1 LSHAKHPDG
10 TLYFPT
16 TGPTSLKVGG
26 YKIVTTI
33 DYKAQQAAE
42 NAAMGVNKGTPMY
55 GIKKGIGAAL
65 VSVQPGTGNVI
76 AYYGGPN
83 GSGLDFGGIYTDPV
97 YGNGQ
102 TTNVSVTPGSSFK
115 TVTLAAALKQGISL
129 NSYWYGPHERKFAD
143 RIQKV
148 KNSGSTEACPGAA
161 HVCTLWKAL
170 QESLNT
176 VYYAV
181 GEDKAQGMSP
191 AKVIDMA
198 ADLGLKHIWASA
210 TCKGKRLDLTGDNG
224 NKLFPSCLSGDV
236 SFGGFPVTVQDMANV
251 MATLSNNGVRA
262 DEHFVKSVSQG
273 VGNTAKLVYDGQK
286 QVHLTPV
293 PGFTAE
299 MANDEQ
305 WAMQQVYK
313 NRDEA
318 DNQLDNHR
326 QAAVKTGTWELGQAA
341 KTSSENSSAF
351 FNGYT
356 AGTAAQGAIATS
368 VWVGYTGKPIAIVDQ
383 HGNNIGGSTVPAAI
397 WASYMNAY
405 LNNGPGGK
413 PYPNQQFAGLKN
425 TGSTDAGETGAPTTA
440 PPSQPQNQCPF
451 PPFCGGGGGGGGGGT
466 GGGGGGGPGGGGG
479 TTPPP
484 SQPPSSPP
492 KTGPPGGGGGH

>member
-1 LSHAKHPDG
+1 
-10 TLYFPT
+10 
-16 TGPTSLKVGG
+16 
-26 YKIVTTI
+26 
-33 DYKAQQAAE
+33 
-42 NAAMGVNKGTPMY
+42 
-55 GIKKGIGAAL
+55 
-65 VSVQPGTGNVI
+65 
-76 AYYGGPN
+76 
-83 GSGLDFGGIYTDPV
+83 
-97 YGNGQ
+97 
-102 TTNVSVTPGSSFK
+102 
-115 TVTLAAALKQGISL
+115 
-129 NSYWYGPHERKFAD
+129 
-143 RIQKV
+143 
-148 KNSGSTEACPGAA
+148 
-161 HVCTLWKAL
+161 
-170 QESLNT
+170 LNT

-198 ADLGLKHIWASA
+198 ADLGVKHIWASA

-224 NKLFPSCLSGDV
+224 SQLWPSCLSGDV

-262 DEHFVKSVSQG
+262 DEHFVKSVTQG
-273 VGNTAKLVYDGQK
+273 FETKPFYTTSI
-286 QVHLTPV
+286 HLTPV
-293 PGFTAE
+293 PGYTAE

-318 DNQLDNHR
+318 DNQLDDHR
-326 QAAVKTGTWELGQAA
+326 PAAVKTGTWELGQAG
-341 KTSSENSSAF
+341 KTSTENSSAF

-356 AGTAAQGAIATS
+356 ASSAGQPGIATS

-383 HGNNIGGSTVPAAI
+383 HGSNIGGSTVPAAI

-405 LNNGPGGK
+405 LNNGGHPL
-413 PYPNQQFAGLKN
+413 PIQQFAGLKN

-451 PPFCGGGGGGGGGGT
+451 PPFCGGGGGGGGPGGGG
-466 GGGGGGGPGGGGG
+466 GGGGGGGPGGGG

-492 KTGPPGGGGGH
+492 KTGPPGGGH